1 MISLSEFQIFV
12 AHDLGLSLTRKE
24 IEVIFHTLD
33 EDKSNSLQA
42 SELISGCKAARRT
55 LLGLHEHEELP
66 HPKPLPPRA
75 PVMPRGPELDEESTE
90 TETGSEFGNST

>member
-1 MISLSEFQIFV
+1 MISFSEFQVFV
-12 AHDLGLSLTRKE
+12 AHDLGLSLTEKE
-24 IEVIFHTLD
+24 IEVIFHSLD

-42 SELISGCKAARRT
+42 SELTTGCKAARRT

-75 PVMPRGPELDEESTE
+75 PVMPRSPELDEESTE
-90 TETGSEFGNST
+90 TETGSEFDNGK